1 MVELVSALNEAG
13 AGEDEGIFRVPP
25 PENTRM
31 EDQDGPLEVF
41 AFG

>member
-13 AGEDEGIFRVPP
+13 AGEEGIFRVPP

-31 EDQDGPLEVF
+31 EDQDSPSEVF